1 MPSPDPSFVTVTGPR
16 WDRARGSRVNGRLLD
31 FRSGVMTASMGHAPQ
46 RLIDPMVRAVKRGMA
61 QAWYSPN
68 TIRERAIEAMRRI
81 LPPSFED
88 VLFLVTGSEAVEV
101 ACRMAMEL
109 RPGKK
114 VAHFEGNYHGNTKWI
129 LENLNGDKGVSF
141 PMDHGDFPKGVGVM
155 VMTPYLAAW
164 CAWMEPQREDKFR
177 EWLLAEDIIL
187 IDDEVQAGFGR
198 CGAWWGYQRYFSLDP
213 HFIVFGKAATGLLPC
228 SGIAV
233 RVDVAGLISQGDW
246 ISTHAGNPIC
256 LSVLAENVRW
266 MIREDAPQLAMA
278 IENRIESWA
287 TGMAHD
293 GRGAAWSIY
302 LRSAE
307 QAKRVIDTCAD
318 SVMLFDTGL
327 PVIKIAPPLNIK
339 KRDLLD
345 GLGQIRDAL
354 TAVGGFDSVCE
365 VKR

>member
-1 MPSPDPSFVTVTGPR
+1 
-16 WDRARGSRVNGRLLD
+16 
-31 FRSGVMTASMGHAPQ
+31 
-46 RLIDPMVRAVKRGMA
+46 MVRAVKRGMA

-68 TIRERAIEAMRRI
+68 EIRDRAVGAMWSI
-81 LPPSFED
+81 LPPNFED
-88 VLFLVTGSEAVEV
+88 ILFLVTGSEAVEV

-114 VAHFEGNYHGNTKWI
+114 VAHFAGNYHGNTKWI
-129 LENLNGDKGVSF
+129 LENLNGDAGVAVPFLS
-141 PMDHGDFPKGVGVM
+141 GDFPKDVGVM

-164 CAWMEPQREDKFR
+164 CSWMTEKRELEFN
-177 EWLLAEDIIL
+177 EWLKAEDIIL

-233 RVDVAGLISQGDW
+233 RVDVAGKISKGDW
-246 ISTHAGNPIC
+246 ISTHSGNPVC
-256 LSVLAENVRW
+256 LAVLAENVRW

-278 IENRIESWA
+278 IEDRIESWA
-287 TGMAHD
+287 TGMVHD
-293 GRGAAWSIY
+293 GRGAAFSIY

-307 QAKRVIDTCAD
+307 QAKRVIDACAD

-354 TAVGGFDSVCE
+354 TAVE